1 MKQLIAYCGINCEKC
16 EAYIATQNND
26 NALREKVARLWSEMN
41 GVEITPEMINCD
53 GCRVNGVKTPFCDKY
68 CQIRQCALVKAFET
82 CGDCSAMGGCQTVGM
97 VISNNAEASNNL
109 KLHNGASYMN
119 TNLIKK
125 DEEL

>member
-82 CGDCSAMGGCQTVGM
+82 CGNCSEMESCQTVGM
-97 VISNNAEASNNL
+97 IISNNAEALSNL
-109 KLHNGASYMN
+109 KN
-119 TNLIKK
+119 K
-125 DEEL
+125 

>member
-1 MKQLIAYCGINCEKC
+1 MKQLIAYCGLNCEKC

-82 CGDCSAMGGCQTVGM
+82 CGNCSEMENCQTVGM
-97 VISNNAEASNNL
+97 IISNNAEALSNL
-109 KLHNGASYMN
+109 KSN
-119 TNLIKK
+119 
-125 DEEL
+125 D